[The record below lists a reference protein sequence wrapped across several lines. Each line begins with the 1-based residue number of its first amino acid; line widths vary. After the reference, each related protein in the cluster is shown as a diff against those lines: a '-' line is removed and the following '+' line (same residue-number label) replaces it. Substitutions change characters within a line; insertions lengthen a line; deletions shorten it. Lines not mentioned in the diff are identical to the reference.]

1 MMQKHGKGSIF
12 EELRLHRT
20 KCSRIIERVLSPS
33 LKEELKEDM
42 VGARFSA
49 LADES
54 NDISVDKNLCLVVI
68 YFSMKTEK
76 IEVAYLSL
84 YQVIEATLFKV
95 IETSLQDM
103 DLQWTNCVGFGSD
116 GASNMVGIHNSVW
129 SRIEEKAPNCTLFKC
144 ICHSLAL
151 CVKIAFDTLP
161 SNLGYILSEVSSW
174 FSNSTL
180 RRENYMA
187 LYDAIGD
194 LDAEEGKITKA
205 GSSLWCTLKQ
215 YFLTA
220 EQLSDQ
226 SARMKARFIKEMLC
240 DDNNYLFFIF
250 LEPIVKEVERVN
262 AFFQSSKADPE
273 QMVKELDLLH
283 RSIKIRVK
291 DANGTNLSLSR
302 VDFGGAFMT
311 MLMSLVRERGPRG
324 DALQQSVNQNV
335 KTRAQTFMETLL
347 IQLEARMPVSQQV
360 FRGLSTLCSQKVL
373 SQSGRATFL
382 ELPSRH
388 LIQDVGLVEMQYRK
402 IQLHIW
408 QEESIFNGDLPQESE
423 SFWAKIRLYKLSDES
438 HPYREL
444 VDYALAALSV
454 PVSNAI
460 VERIF
465 SHVTFVKNK
474 NRSTLSLQMLDLI
487 IRVRMHLR
495 LKGIC
500 CTSLIV
506 PL

>member
-1 MMQKHGKGSIF
+1 MAGREKYKVSWEQEFQWLSTAPTDDSSSWCKVCKKKLMNKKSVLVGHSKTTEHVERIKAVDKTPKLQSLFKSKQNKDEVRNAEIQLAASVCCHTSIRAIDHIGEMMQKHGKGSIF

-20 KCSRIIERVLSPS
+20 KCSRIIDRVLSPS

-42 VGARFSA
+42 VGARFSV

-54 NDISVDKNLCLVVI
+54 TDISVDKNLCLVVI

-76 IEVAYLSL
+76 IEVAYLGL
-84 YQVIEATLFKV
+84 YQVIEATGEALFKV
-95 IETSLQDM
+95 IETALLDM

-129 SRIEEKAPNCTLFKC
+129 SRIKEKAPNCTLFKC

-180 RRENYMA
+180 RRENYKA

-194 LDAEEGKITKA
+194 LDAEEGEITTNLMPFLKVSTTRWLVRGRLISA
-205 GSSLWCTLKQ
+205 IVLHWCTLKE

-324 DALQQSVNQNV
+324 DALQQSVYQNV
-335 KTRAQTFMETLL
+335 KTRAQTFIETLL
-347 IQLEARMPVSQQV
+347 IQLEASMPVSQ
-360 FRGLSTLCSQKVL
+360 
-373 SQSGRATFL
+373 
-382 ELPSRH
+382 
-388 LIQDVGLVEMQYRK
+388 
-402 IQLHIW
+402 
-408 QEESIFNGDLPQESE
+408 
-423 SFWAKIRLYKLSDES
+423 
-438 HPYREL
+438 
-444 VDYALAALSV
+444 
-454 PVSNAI
+454 
-460 VERIF
+460 
-465 SHVTFVKNK
+465 
-474 NRSTLSLQMLDLI
+474 
-487 IRVRMHLR
+487 
-495 LKGIC
+495 
-500 CTSLIV
+500 
-506 PL
+506 